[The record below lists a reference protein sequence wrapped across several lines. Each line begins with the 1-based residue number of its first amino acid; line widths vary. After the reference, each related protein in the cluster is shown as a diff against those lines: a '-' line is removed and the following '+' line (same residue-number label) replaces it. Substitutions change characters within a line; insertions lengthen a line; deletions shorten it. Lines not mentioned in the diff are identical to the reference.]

1 MKIKYKLMLM
11 IFGLFSCLGCTN
23 NFEETN
29 TNPNQPDRIDQPR
42 LLLSGVIRGLD
53 NLGNIR
59 YYGAVLGDYS
69 VDQFVSM
76 FNDAFNNTQTDQLYY
91 NGRNVQ
97 DMINLAEKYKLPHI
111 QGMGIVIK
119 SLMFQ
124 QMTDAYGDFP
134 YSESLKGKTDGVF
147 TPKYDTQ
154 EDIYNDLLKQLESAN
169 ELLSENSAEEIG
181 SYDCL
186 YNGDILKWRKFAN
199 SLKLRLLMRI
209 SGKRDVSKDISDMVS
224 QPDKYPLMSSIDDNA
239 AITYLDDQSSHWCPL
254 YNATIEKFN
263 GTEFMSVTIENH
275 LKAMNDPR
283 IKVLF
288 SPTVNGVENGK
299 YTYAGVPNCI
309 RDGDEANY
317 NGGDSYNSRKGYIFA
332 PLKLDAKYASP
343 TAAKS
348 VLLSYSEVMF
358 NLAEAREKGL
368 IAVGDAGTYYKNGI
382 AANFAYWASR
392 IPGNFKDMKSSMAFP
407 PTEALEASD
416 VIPAASYYDQS
427 NVAYTGTQ
435 AEKLEKIGVQKW
447 ISLFFCGIEGWS
459 EWRRTG
465 FPKEISVTPPRGLP
479 SASNISEWPRRIP
492 YPQNEVV
499 YNEDQYKIA
508 VARQGADNLLTR
520 VWWNK

>member
-23 NFEETN
+23 DFEKTN

-42 LLLSGVIRGLD
+42 LLLSGVIRGLN
-53 NLGNIR
+53 NLGDIR

-76 FNDAFNNTQTDQLYY
+76 FNDAFNNTQTSQLYY

-97 DMINLAEKYKLPHI
+97 DMINLAEKDKLPHV
-111 QGMGIVIK
+111 QAMGIVIK

-169 ELLSENSAEEIG
+169 ELLAQSSAEEIG

-209 SGKRDVSKDISDMVS
+209 SGKRDVSKDISEMVS

-239 AITYLDDQSSHWCPL
+239 AITYLNDQSSHWCPL

-263 GTEFMSVTIENH
+263 GTEFM
-275 LKAMNDPR
+275 
-283 IKVLF
+283 KV
-288 SPTVNGVENGK
+288 VNV
-299 YTYAGVPNCI
+299 
-309 RDGDEANY
+309 
-317 NGGDSYNSRKGYIFA
+317 
-332 PLKLDAKYASP
+332 
-343 TAAKS
+343 
-348 VLLSYSEVMF
+348 
-358 NLAEAREKGL
+358 
-368 IAVGDAGTYYKNGI
+368 
-382 AANFAYWASR
+382 
-392 IPGNFKDMKSSMAFP
+392 
-407 PTEALEASD
+407 
-416 VIPAASYYDQS
+416 
-427 NVAYTGTQ
+427 
-435 AEKLEKIGVQKW
+435 
-447 ISLFFCGIEGWS
+447 
-459 EWRRTG
+459 
-465 FPKEISVTPPRGLP
+465 
-479 SASNISEWPRRIP
+479 
-492 YPQNEVV
+492 
-499 YNEDQYKIA
+499 
-508 VARQGADNLLTR
+508 
-520 VWWNK
+520 